1 MLEEL
6 LWFLTWLLLLV
17 LVHYQFKVCVPV
29 TLACLKVLES
39 LLLLFA
45 MRVYVYF
52 IYYGETDGVMSLLLK
67 NATSLIREHILKN
80 DL

>member
-45 MRVYVYF
+45 VRVYVYF
-52 IYYGETDGVMSLLLK
+52 IYYGEGLNMDLLK